1 MRSVVSASHDPVVGE
16 TAAAEPVAI
25 DPVIL
30 ARVREAQ
37 SAIRRSL
44 GVAERVLGSEGRRQR
59 TAFMQAIMAKQI
71 AATLSRIVRGH
82 DGDMDFAD
90 SDEFRVVPYADG
102 E

>member
-1 MRSVVSASHDPVVGE
+1 
-16 TAAAEPVAI
+16 
-25 DPVIL
+25 
-30 ARVREAQ
+30 
-37 SAIRRSL
+37 
-44 GVAERVLGSEGRRQR
+44 
-59 TAFMQAIMAKQI
+59 MQAIMAKQI